1 MIPCHSAPL
10 FWGDNYGLASGSVV
24 MGPRMASFARGERIR
39 ALTTPEASGRM
50 VVHADLVVE

>member
-1 MIPCHSAPL
+1 MPLCPL